1 MKAYY
6 YTYTR
11 QGKKI
16 HMMEIVL
23 LNSSRTQYY
32 FNSAKEAKAFAKAQ
46 GAQAWNY

>member
-6 YTYTR
+6 YTYT
-11 QGKKI
+11 QHGKKI
-16 HMMEIVL
+16 YMMEIVVP
-23 LNSSRTQYY
+23 NSSRIQYF